1 MDWIASIVAAA
12 LSRQLVDEFKAW
24 APRLTEWIIRWA
36 ARVLPSAQC
45 ERYEEEWLSHNNE
58 IPGEIGKIAH
68 AVGCLWAAPSMCELL
83 SLTNMLSWLL
93 RNRLLSMAGSA
104 VALVLFAPL
113 IAGVAIFIRFR
124 SSGPILIKKKHV
136 DRSGK
141 EVVFWFFHIADPP
154 PDTSSASDKYWIL
167 TPAGVTVYRLGLDIL
182 PTLFNV
188 ATGNLGLDVWLRML
202 ALRAPVE

>member
-1 MDWIASIVAAA
+1 
-12 LSRQLVDEFKAW
+12 
-24 APRLTEWIIRWA
+24 
-36 ARVLPSAQC
+36 
-45 ERYEEEWLSHNNE
+45 
-58 IPGEIGKIAH
+58 
-68 AVGCLWAAPSMCELL
+68 MCELL

-154 PDTSSASDKYWIL
+154 PDTSVPASDKYWIL

-202 ALRAPVE
+202 ALEHRGMNQNGSVQR